1 MTWFAFG
8 EGRRVAI
15 VPGVPISVGRDAESD
30 LVIRG
35 PRVSRT
41 HVQISVDSDGECVV
55 DDVSA
60 NGTFDADGTVRRTTI
75 TATTCFALGEVSGP
89 CLVVSE
95 VSNLDVR
102 AALASF
108 HPADDADEPHLR
120 QTSDASNLVLLD
132 GVTRFGRAPDNDVVL
147 AGALAS
153 AYHAHVR
160 RTGMVL
166 EIIDLASERGTF
178 VNGARVTRQRLQPDD
193 RVTMGGSAFIVS
205 IDGSLNASSEDSGQ
219 SLEVDGLT
227 VQIGPATLLQG
238 VSFFLPPRKV
248 LAVVGPSGSGKS
260 TLLGGL
266 TGFSPA
272 TSGNVRVGGR
282 DLYAEYDDLRFQVG
296 LVPQSDL
303 VPTQLKVRDALSYA
317 ARLRFPKD
325 TTTSDRISRVDEV
338 MADLGLTQR
347 ADLRID
353 RLSGGQRKRVSV
365 ALEMLTKPALLFLD
379 EPTSGLDPGLDR
391 QVMILL
397 RELADAGRTVVVVTH
412 SVENLSLADYLLVLA
427 AGGYVAYFG
436 PPEGAPAYFNVKDM
450 PSVFLAL
457 DGTPGAEWARRWR
470 ESAHRTNTMTGDDRQ
485 AVAPPISA
493 SELRVSRPRG
503 TWSQFLTLT
512 ARNIRVIR
520 SDKTYAAL
528 LFVLPLVLAA
538 TGFLV
543 GSAAGLGPA
552 DTSPFLNP
560 ESRLLL
566 MVLVLG
572 SVFTGAAT
580 SIQELVKD
588 RVIYQR
594 ERAVG
599 LSRFAYVGSK
609 ALVLGV
615 IAALQGLAFA
625 ILSLVGRS
633 GPQDPLAFPG
643 TLDIAIIVAAAT
655 VASCML
661 GLVLSGFLPT
671 RDAALPALV
680 IATMVQVVFSGA
692 IPLRFDKLLDLVG
705 WMTPAYWE
713 FRAMASSIGLD
724 ALLGNAAGSTW
735 PQESSQWWLSMG
747 VLGVMTIVFIG
758 IAVAVTG
765 RHDPGKKR
773 R

>member
-8 EGRRVAI
+8 GGRRIPI
-15 VPGVPISVGRDAESD
+15 VPGVPVTVGRDAGAD
-30 LVIRG
+30 LVLPGR
-35 PRVSRT
+35 RVSRQ
-41 HVQISVDSDGECVV
+41 HVTVRIDDDGTCAVEDISS
-55 DDVSA
+55 
-60 NGTFDADGTVRRTTI
+60 NGTFGSDGAVTTSI
-75 TATTCFALGEVSGP
+75 VQGTACFALGEASGP
-89 CLVVSE
+89 RLVISDRAD
-95 VSNLDVR
+95 LDL
-102 AALASF
+102 AAVLADF
-108 HPADDADEPHLR
+108 RPVGDDDDHVPLPD
-120 QTSDASNLVLLD
+120 DASNLVMLD
-132 GVTRFGRAPDNDVVL
+132 GVTRFGRARDNDVVL
-147 AGALAS
+147 TGALAS

-160 RTGMVL
+160 RSGLLL
-166 EIIDLASERGTF
+166 EVIDLASERGTF
-178 VNGARVTRQRLQPDD
+178 VNGTRVTRQRLQPDD
-193 RVTMGGSAFIVS
+193 RVSMGGSSFVVTVEGTLAAV
-205 IDGSLNASSEDSGQ
+205 AEDSGQ
-219 SLEVDGLT
+219 SLEADGLT
-227 VQIGPATLLQG
+227 VEIGTATLLNG
-238 VSFFLPPRKV
+238 VSFRLPPRKV

-266 TGFSPA
+266 TGFTPA
-272 TSGNVRVGGR
+272 TRGRVLVGDR

-303 VPTQLKVRDALSYA
+303 VPAQLKVREALEYA

-325 TTTSDRISRVDEV
+325 TSAADRDRRVDEV
-338 MADLGLTQR
+338 MADLGLIQR
-347 ADLRID
+347 AELRID

-412 SVENLSLADYLLVLA
+412 AVENLGLADYLLVLA
-427 AGGYVAYFG
+427 AGGYVAYYG
-436 PPEGAPAYFNVKDM
+436 PPDDAPAYFNVSDM
-450 PSVFLAL
+450 PSVFLVL
-457 DGTPGAEWARRWR
+457 EGTPGPEWARRWR
-470 ESAHRTNTMTGDDRQ
+470 ESVNRTDTVS
-485 AVAPPISA
+485 VAPVERPQTRA
-493 SELRVSRPRG
+493 TEPGDLRVSRPRG

-512 ARNIRVIR
+512 SRNLRVIA
-520 SDKTYAAL
+520 SDRTYAAL
-528 LFVLPLVLAA
+528 LVVLPLVLAA

-543 GSAAGLGPA
+543 GSAAGLGLSEDP
-552 DTSPFLNP
+552 PFLNP

-599 LSRFAYVGSK
+599 LSRVAYIGSK

-615 IAALQGLAFA
+615 IAALQGLVFA
-625 ILSLVGRS
+625 LLALVGRP
-633 GPQDPLAFPG
+633 GPEDPLVLPG
-643 TLDIAIIVAAAT
+643 TLEIAVIVAAAT

-692 IPLRFDKLLDLVG
+692 IPLRFDRLLDLVG
-705 WMTPAYWE
+705 WMMPAYWE
-713 FRAMASSIGLD
+713 FRAMASSVGLD
-724 ALLGNAAGSTW
+724 GLLGNPADPTW
-735 PQESSQWWLSMG
+735 PQESSEWWLSMA
-747 VLGVMTIVFIG
+747 VLCAMSVVFIV
-758 IAVAVTG
+758 VAIVVTG
-765 RHDPGKKR
+765 RHDPGRNRK
-773 R
+773 